1 MGARTNFTFITSDG
15 ALTLYSHWGG
25 ESKFQDLA
33 HALERAQA
41 RRGDTSYELRIIIS
55 QLIGQDW
62 DSETGFGLFIGT
74 QGGEESYETCTVFL
88 ERDMVVRGTGSS
100 LSIQDFIDSQKV
112 KV

>member
-1 MGARTNFTFITSDG
+1 MGARTNFTFITADG

-33 HALERAQA
+33 YALERAQA
-41 RRGDTSYELRIIIS
+41 RQGQTDYELRIIIS
-55 QLIGQDW
+55 QLIGPDW

-88 ERDMVVRGTGSS
+88 ERDIVMCGTTGF
-100 LSIQDFIDSQKV
+100 SIQGFINSQKV

>member
-1 MGARTNFTFITSDG
+1 MGARTNFTFITADG

-33 HALERAQA
+33 YALEKAQA
-41 RRGDTSYELRIIIS
+41 RQGQTDYELRIIIS

-88 ERDMVVRGTGSS
+88 ERDIVMCGTTGF
-100 LSIQDFIDSQKV
+100 SIQGFINSQKV